1 MLSEFRVKM
10 LAEIT
15 QDFIE
20 EATKIV
26 AKKYGASQPD
36 QVIAVASIIA
46 QTYNAQLI
54 AYNIPSEVRCNL

>member
-1 MLSEFRVKM
+1 MMSSWRMKTLVEK
-10 LAEIT
+10 T

-20 EATKIV
+20 EASKIIE
-26 AKKYGASQPD
+26 KKYGVSQPD

-54 AYNIPSEVRCNL
+54 ADNIPSEVRCNL